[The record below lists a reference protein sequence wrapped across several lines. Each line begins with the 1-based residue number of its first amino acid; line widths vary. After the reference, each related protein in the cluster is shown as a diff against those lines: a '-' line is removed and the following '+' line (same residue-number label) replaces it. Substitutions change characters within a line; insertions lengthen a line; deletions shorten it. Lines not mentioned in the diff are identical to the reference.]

1 MREGL
6 KIDELIAIILV
17 IIGVIVVPMISA
29 GTILP
34 ANHPSDILVLIGR
47 LSIVYLFICVAARK
61 FDDIQRKYHGNDK
74 AKRD

>member
-17 IIGVIVVPMISA
+17 IIGVIIVPMVSA

-34 ANHPSDILVLIGR
+34 ANHPSDILVLLGR
-47 LSIVYLFICVAARK
+47 LSVVYLFICVAARK
-61 FDDIQRKYHGNDK
+61 FDDIQRKYHSKDK
-74 AKRD
+74 TKRD